1 MRLNNSIIGKQRIK
15 IYLIHADVFPFT
27 SGWKSFSKILEQFV
41 PRSIKTIYTWVTVL
55 KSNIYRS
62 ICMGKDFVCKP
73 LHTRNLRYNFCLYPV
88 GFFFPSKLLKLIY
101 QCSRELIMSFLTG
114 RSYVQICCKE
124 NLFGALVRAPCCLSI
139 FWHFFSKRNTE
150 IKYFQKYVP
159 HGVPWGM
166 CYLTA
171 TYSLAYVFF

>member
-1 MRLNNSIIGKQRIK
+1 MGHSPAIQ
-15 IYLIHADVFPFT
+15 Y
-27 SGWKSFSKILEQFV
+27 
-41 PRSIKTIYTWVTVL
+41 
-55 KSNIYRS
+55 IYRS
-62 ICMGKDFVCKP
+62 ICMGTDFLCKSW
-73 LHTRNLRYNFCLYPV
+73 HTRILLYNFYLYPV
-88 GFFFPSKLLKLIY
+88 GFFLPSKQLKLIY

-114 RSYVQICCKE
+114 RSYVQIHCKE
-124 NLFGALVRAPCCLSI
+124 NRFGALVRAPCWLSV

-171 TYSLAYVFF
+171 TYSLADAFFNKKLLNKHNIICSAKEKQIIPIPFTLCDCYIDNQTTACFLSIAR